1 MAVTNIGFASI
12 LGVAAITL
20 AYDSNWS
27 FQSRSDP
34 YEILRLGSRMAGAA
48 LREGGGSACEKD
60 SRCDKLTG
68 CIAPPPPSGLIFNI
82 LPEGKKYDLFV
93 RDLQAFQ
100 DCRELVL
107 LSLKHQKSDVEFIGL
122 SFSRLEE
129 SSFADA
135 VQRWNGDIFWEPASE
150 SRNIITRFGDEAR
163 AVFGPIPDID
173 CASGAAKTFPLE
185 VEGNIVD
192 LKPNPGKTEHPLEF
206 EHRDAAGNVVKWTDR
221 IPKCDK
227 PSLAGNVTYCGL
239 NSRLNRVTKG
249 NVEWLFFCRK
259 SNSSLEVASNPY
271 WQRSNPKFARL
282 GTIGFN
288 SRTGEI
294 VFFDGR
300 KDQEEFD
307 WSKPFIPPGG
317 RSYSDR
323 VGRAA
328 AEAIYDPTFQIQC
341 YACHDNKNAYVINPH
356 AHQARVGYFAG
367 NGDPRAIAFS
377 LGDYL
382 PEPPRDEGTPFRV
395 VGSGYTSTY
404 GVELGRAKTVR
415 DPTGNCTSCHTLT
428 TQTTGRRFAAD
439 AVAQEPWISNPTWGQ
454 LLELRDEK
462 MKYARVAAHRTDWA
476 LRSGLGKIHPWM
488 VPGDGNELSALP
500 PGISSTDW
508 QTLSNCLWDAGGA
521 ECGYRPLYTPCPAP
535 ESGSQGDGSKPTEA
549 AVAVLPLPVGETG
562 LARVLRVSWKYLNS
576 YGNVPGRDDV
586 RFNVAVK
593 ETGIP
598 LAGGTPAAGDYPNM
612 DETKGKS
619 FAPISGEVGTSG
631 SARLIQNVSYSG
643 HTKWTEPTASTDFR
657 EFKIDLPGKCNQR
670 YLVRILPKRFC
681 FDQSSIAYSTVNHVL
696 YADVACD

>member
-1 MAVTNIGFASI
+1 MPVTNIGFASI

-20 AYDSNWS
+20 AYDSSWS
-27 FQSRSDP
+27 LQSRSDP
-34 YEILRLGSRMAGAA
+34 YEILRLGSRMAAAA
-48 LREGGGSACEKD
+48 LREGGGSACKKD
-60 SRCDKLTG
+60 SRCDELTG
-68 CIAPPPPSGLIFNI
+68 CIAPPPLPGLIFNI
-82 LPEGKKYDLFV
+82 HPEGGKYGLYV

-107 LSLKHQKSDVEFIGL
+107 LSLKHQKSGVKFIGL

-150 SRNIITRFGDEAR
+150 SHNVITRFGDEAR

-173 CASGAAKTFPLE
+173 CESGAAKTFPLE

-192 LKPNPGKTEHPLEF
+192 LKPNPWKKEHPLEF
-206 EHRDAAGNVVKWTDR
+206 EHRDAAGNVVKWTNR

-259 SNSSLEVASNPY
+259 SNSSLEVASDPY

-282 GTIGFN
+282 GAIGFN

-341 YACHDNKNAYVINPH
+341 YACHDNKNAYVTDPH

-382 PEPPRDEGTPFRV
+382 PETPRVEGTPFRV

-404 GVELGRAKTVR
+404 GVELGRAKIVR
-415 DPTGNCTSCHTLT
+415 DPTGNCTGCHTLT

-508 QTLSNCLWDAGGA
+508 QKLSTCLWDAGGA

-535 ESGSQGDGSKPTEA
+535 ESGSQGDGSKPIEA
-549 AVAVLPLPVGETG
+549 AVAVLLLPAGETG
-562 LARVLRVSWKYLNS
+562 ADRLVRVSWKYLNS
-576 YGNVPGRDDV
+576 YGNVPKRDDV

-593 ETGIP
+593 EAGIP
-598 LAGGTPAAGDYPNM
+598 PAGGAPTASDYPSM
-612 DETKGKS
+612 DEAKATS
-619 FAPISGEVGTSG
+619 FTPIYGEIGTSG

-643 HTKWTEPTASTDFR
+643 HARWTEPTASTASR

-681 FDQSSIAYSTVNHVL
+681 FDQSNIAYSTVNHLL
-696 YADVACD
+696 YADVVCD